1 MEFICLDEEPLSV
14 VEDKGFRRLL
24 SCLDPRYDPPGR
36 KYVTDVCLP
45 TLYQTVNTN
54 IDRLQKDS
62 VYISF
67 TSDIWNADAC
77 PMSLLSLTA
86 HFIDSNFERHNLVL
100 LYTVRISQELTQQI
114 SASTASA
121 ADVIPCIRALARLL
135 ENTVE
140 SDHGVKTSK
149 TVLLEAVRRRFADI
163 DTQKLYAIAT
173 MLDPRYK
180 NRYFPEDLKPT
191 VRDLFRDVVTA
202 HCHTEMPSTSSV
214 EVPGSSR
221 STDKSPP
228 ACSLQAMFA
237 ELVEED
243 TGQTDEE
250 ITILLQI
257 NQYLAEAVM
266 PRSGPPLAYWQANKG
281 RFPALAQAAR
291 AYLCSPC
298 TSVDSEQLFST
309 AANVIDDKR
318 NRLTSKNAEM
328 LIVIGE
334 TCLL

>member
-1 MEFICLDEEPLSV
+1 MCPLDGTVHCTCS
-14 VEDKGFRRLL
+14 K
-24 SCLDPRYDPPGR
+24 
-36 KYVTDVCLP
+36 VCIEQKLALAAYAAEHELP
-45 TLYQTVNTN
+45 CT
-54 IDRLQKDS
+54 
-62 VYISF
+62 F
-67 TSDIWNADAC
+67 TIHQWKLIENMVSILA
-77 PMSLLSLTA
+77 P
-86 HFIDSNFERHNLVL
+86 FE
-100 LYTVRISQELTQQI
+100 ELTQQI
-114 SASTASA
+114 SSSTASA
-121 ADVIPCIRALARLL
+121 ADVIPCIRALTRLL
-135 ENTVE
+135 EKTVE

-180 NRYFPEDLKPT
+180 DRYFPEDLKPT

-202 HCHTEMPSTSSV
+202 HCHTELPSTSSV

-250 ITILLQI
+250 IAIVSQI

-266 PRSGPPLAYWQANKG
+266 PRSGQPLAYWQANKG

-298 TSVDSEQLFST
+298 TSVDSERLFST
-309 AANVIDDKR
+309 AANVIDDKI

-328 LIVIGE
+328 FIVIKRNLPFMIE
-334 TCLL
+334 T